1 MNDGFAVRFM
11 ALTVPVTSRL
21 QSTARVTAVSSGS
34 KVAFGQADGRLV
46 IGDDEFK
53 LSSVTS
59 IFEFPYGDI
68 IVGDSDG
75 LRTYRDGEEILFQEH
90 STGIESMTGLGN
102 YAIAMDGIG
111 YGWSNVWRGI
121 GCRITSSCSN
131 SDR

>member
-68 IVGDSDG
+68 IVGEGDG

-90 STGIESMTGLGN
+90 STGILHAFKHHSKTFP
-102 YAIAMDGIG
+102 
-111 YGWSNVWRGI
+111 
-121 GCRITSSCSN
+121 TSSS
-131 SDR
+131 